1 MKIESFV
8 KVDNDL
14 ISCLNE
20 IGFTYSLAHYLYHHL
35 ENVKVN
41 GVLPTSFALKK
52 GDKIEIFL
60 EEKTKEYGNSNN
72 PLDVIYED
80 DYILIVN
87 KPHNIATIPTI
98 NHYYNNL
105 SSDVNE
111 YYKKHNIRAKIH
123 VVNRLDY
130 ETSGLVIFAK
140 HQYIHSLFSNIKI
153 TKHYHAL
160 VEGKIEEDGEINKP
174 IKKIN
179 QDKKRIIDDTGKPS
193 ITQYKVIVKNANST
207 MLDINLL
214 TGRTHQI
221 RLHFASI
228 SHPLIGDNLY
238 SNGKSKD
245 TLCLDCYYLEFI
257 HPITHKLCIFNK
269 Y

>member
-8 KVDNDL
+8 KEDNDL

-41 GVLPTSFALKK
+41 GALPTSFALKK

-80 DYILIVN
+80 DYILIVD

-98 NHYYNNL
+98 NHYDNNL
-105 SSDVNE
+105 SSDVNA
-111 YYKKHNIRAKIH
+111 YYKKHNIHAKIH

-140 HQYIHSLFSNIKI
+140 HQYIHSLFSNVKI
-153 TKHYHAL
+153 TKHYYAL

-238 SNGKSKD
+238 SNGKRND

-257 HPITHKLCIFNK
+257 HPITHKLCIINK